1 MSDRIDA
8 RRRRLMLATAAATAG
23 GTMAGLPVWAV
34 AATEQAVDA
43 DPAQPSQRARR
54 RAPAK
59 LTINVVDILRG
70 APAAGLR
77 VDLVRLDGESRIP
90 LGTATVGRHGGTD
103 APLLAGAD
111 YRVGVYEAL
120 LHVDAYY
127 RARTPKPAGPSFLT
141 TVPVRFRITNAQE
154 RLHLP
159 VQFGPWSYTCYRGS

>member
-8 RRRRLMLATAAATAG
+8 RRRRLMLATATVG
-23 GTMAGLPVWAV
+23 GVIAGLPVWAA
-34 AATEQAVDA
+34 AATEQAADA
-43 DPAQPSQRARR
+43 DPAQPSLPARR

-59 LTINVVDILRG
+59 LTIHVVDILRG

-77 VDLVRLDGESRIP
+77 VDLARLDGESRIS
-90 LGTATVGRHGGTD
+90 LGTATVGRHGSTD
-103 APLLAGAD
+103 EPLLAGAD
-111 YRVGVYEAL
+111 YRAGMYEAL